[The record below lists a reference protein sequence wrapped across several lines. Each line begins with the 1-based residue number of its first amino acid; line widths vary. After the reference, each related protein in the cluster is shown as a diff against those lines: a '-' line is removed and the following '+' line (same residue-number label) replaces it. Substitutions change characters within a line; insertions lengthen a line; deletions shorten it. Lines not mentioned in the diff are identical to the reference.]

1 MNKALSDMTCW
12 VVTEGI
18 AGTENQCI
26 GVAEALGLKPEIK
39 RIGLREPWKTLSPYL
54 GFEQWWTFKP
64 MIFPPWPD
72 ILIAGGRKSIAV
84 SRYIKRVTD
93 GATFTVQLQ
102 DPRIS
107 PDDFDLVAVPA
118 HDSLRGK
125 NVIVTQATPNRIN
138 ENRLKREAFK
148 FKEQLAALPKPRI
161 AVLIG
166 GNSKTHMMD
175 DESVKGIIQTL
186 QSLKGGLMITISRRT
201 PEQYRSLLMESLKG
215 EHIYFWDDHGE
226 NPYFAM
232 LGSADYIF
240 VTNDSASMISEAA
253 STGKPVYVLPLKGSS
268 DKFSA
273 LYKRLED
280 LGAIR
285 HYSGA
290 LEKWSYPPL
299 HDAQKVA
306 QAVEIL
312 LKRKLGT
319 DKDDE
324 KH

>member
-1 MNKALSDMTCW
+1 MTKSIADMTCW

-26 GVAEALGLKPEIK
+26 GVAEALGISPEIK

-84 SRYIKRVTD
+84 SRYIKRVSD
-93 GATFTVQLQ
+93 GQTLTVQLQ

-107 PDDFDLVAVPA
+107 PENFDLVAVPA
-118 HDSLRGK
+118 HDALRGK
-125 NVIVTQATPNRIN
+125 NVIVTQASPNRITQY
-138 ENRLKREAFK
+138 RLKRDAFK
-148 FKEQLAALPKPRI
+148 FKDQFAPLPRPRC

-166 GNSKTHMMD
+166 GNSNTHTMD
-175 DESVKGIIQTL
+175 DESAQNIINTL
-186 QSLKGGLMITISRRT
+186 QSVKGSLMITISRRT
-201 PEQYRSLLMESLKG
+201 PAKYREMFMNALKG
-215 EHIYFWDDHGE
+215 PHIYFWDGQGD

-253 STGKPVYVLPLKGSS
+253 TTGLPVYVLPLKGSS
-268 DKFSA
+268 EKFDA
-273 LYKRLED
+273 LYKRLYD

-285 HYSGA
+285 SYSGA
-290 LEKWSYPPL
+290 LEKWKYEPL
-299 HDAQKVA
+299 NDAQKVA
-306 QAVEIL
+306 HAVEIL
-312 LKRKLGT
+312 MKRKLGT
-319 DKDDE
+319 DKPAE
-324 KH
+324 TH